1 MVEAVG
7 KLEWND
13 GILSA
18 SSPNIPPLTWQR
30 PADLAEAR
38 LEIDPP
44 VGKLE
49 VDDGEDLLKA
59 AFEVLPFVREPLPKP
74 VWGEALTPAAREAFT
89 LLLGQNVAD
98 RADAF
103 RVTRGEVGE
112 FLVCARRYK
121 SVWKVGGFTSGAMT
135 LTVRFED
142 LWDQLPKNE
151 KYTDYMVEV
160 LRDPNAKDATDAKEV
175 REVLTGIAPDARICL
190 DLAAN
195 GGFTLTFWP
204 VAAKA

>member
-121 SVWKVGGFTSGAMT
+121 GVWKVGGFTSGPMT

-190 DLAAN
+190 DLAVN